1 RSLVGAQARK
11 RHEASTAARR
21 GGRDRHGARRHV
33 LGPHG
38 LSRALDR
45 GADPGAA
52 RSARAALVGR
62 CAARAFGWR
71 ALAHRRPARISR
83 TSRRRAAHHA
93 AARHRRKL
101 RGQRD
106 GRSRRAARDRRS
118 RSSSPGGHA
127 GSMIVADRFHLTY
140 CSNIHAG
147 ESWSDVRAAL
157 GTALPR
163 VREQLGVT
171 GPFAVGLRLSAEA
184 AATLSGAAAQAEFAA
199 FLRDGRYYL
208 LTINGFPYGAFH
220 GMRVKERVYLP
231 DWRTA
236 ARLEY
241 TNRLATLL
249 AALAGD
255 GLGIERSV
263 STVPGA
269 FRSEVR
275 GEADAAAI
283 ADNMLRH
290 AAHLIAIRQSTGTY
304 VSLAVEPEP
313 ACFIET
319 IADAE
324 AFFGRYLFEAGRVA
338 AIARETG
345 VPMTVD
351 AVRSHVGLCFDACH
365 MAVEFED
372 ASAAFDRLRG
382 AGIRVGKV
390 QISSALQCD
399 DCEPESIACALRP
412 FADDTYLHQV
422 VERAD
427 GQL

>member
-1 RSLVGAQARK
+1 
-11 RHEASTAARR
+11 
-21 GGRDRHGARRHV
+21 
-33 LGPHG
+33 
-38 LSRALDR
+38 
-45 GADPGAA
+45 
-52 RSARAALVGR
+52 
-62 CAARAFGWR
+62 
-71 ALAHRRPARISR
+71 
-83 TSRRRAAHHA
+83 
-93 AARHRRKL
+93 
-101 RGQRD
+101 
-106 GRSRRAARDRRS
+106 
-118 RSSSPGGHA
+118 
-127 GSMIVADRFHLTY
+127 MIVADRFHLTY

-338 AIARETG
+338 AVARETG

-351 AVRSHVGLCFDACH
+351 TVRTHVGLCLDACH

-399 DCEPESIACALRP
+399 DCEPESIARALRP

-427 GQL
+427 GQLTRYVDLPDALAAVEAGHGPRDWRIHFHVPIFLRDLGTLRTSQPYLEEVLRLLIANGDCPFLEVETYTWDVLPPEHRTTDVWTAIARELAWVRTQLTA